1 MMLTASAKVLPT
13 TPATD
18 GGQQTVRPLRADAR
32 RNRARILAAAEQ
44 VFAARG
50 ASVSTEEIARAAG
63 VGIGTVF
70 RHFPTKEEL
79 LQAIIEEVVRQLVH
93 DAERLRT
100 EGDPATALFTFFARM
115 VRQAAAKKTVVDLLS
130 ASGIDLDVAKPVNLL
145 GQTLASLLAVAQE
158 AGVVDDHVALPEV
171 TALLIGTC
179 HAALQTGWD
188 DTVCERVLGIIFAGM
203 SAPGYRRLG

>member
-1 MMLTASAKVLPT
+1 MMLSAVAKALPAPQAADGDQD
-13 TPATD
+13 TP
-18 GGQQTVRPLRADAR
+18 RPLRADAR

-70 RHFPTKEEL
+70 RHFPTKEAL
-79 LQAIIEEVVRQLVH
+79 LQAIIEGVVRQLVH
-93 DAERLRT
+93 DAEQLRA

-115 VRQAAAKKTVVDLLS
+115 VEQAAAKKTVVDLLS
-130 ASGIDLDVAKPVNLL
+130 AAGIDLDVAKPVNLL
-145 GQTLASLLAVAQE
+145 GQTLASLLVAAQE
-158 AGVVDDHVALPEV
+158 AGAVHEDVAIPEV

-188 DTVCERVLGIIFAGM
+188 DNVRERVLTVIFAGM
-203 SAPGYRRLG
+203 SVSGYRRLG